1 MAISGKVSTGR
12 LNKWRDNLASAKTF
26 IDTKGRMRTQIA
38 DDVEERCLGTWIAN
52 NKVSERGTN
61 SE

>member
-1 MAISGKVSTGR
+1 MPA
-12 LNKWRDNLASAKTF
+12 
-26 IDTKGRMRTQIA
+26 QIA
-38 DDVEERCLGTWIAN
+38 DDVEERRLGTWIAN